1 MSIGRLEDH
10 IGRRLKLRQ
19 LYILSTVV
27 QWGSMAKA
35 AARLAMSQPA
45 VSEAVASL
53 EAALEVRLLDR
64 GPRGIEPTIYAQ
76 ALLKRGTI
84 VFDELRQGVRDI
96 EYLAD
101 PATGEVRIGCPE
113 SLAAGF
119 VPAMIDTFSR
129 RYPRVIFEV
138 VDAGTSGLEFR
149 ELRERRV
156 DLILGRISRS
166 FADDEIEVETLFD
179 DRLFVVASA
188 ESQWARRRKI
198 APAELLEEAWILAP
212 ANNLVRLLFAEA
224 FRGLGLEP
232 PRAKVTSNSM
242 NVRMHLL
249 ASGRFLTFIAASLL
263 RHNAKRWSLKALPV
277 DLGIQQLPVAVATL
291 RNRTLSPAVQL
302 FIAHLRSNI
311 D

>member
-1 MSIGRLEDH
+1 MAQPRLEDH
-10 IGRRLKLRQ
+10 IGRRLKLRE

-35 AARLAMSQPA
+35 ATRLAMSQPA
-45 VSEAVASL
+45 VSEAIASL
-53 EAALEVRLLDR
+53 EATLQVRLLDR

-76 ALLKRGTI
+76 ALLRRGTV

-119 VPAMIDTFSR
+119 VPAMIDSFTR
-129 RYPRVIFEV
+129 RHPRVVFEV

-166 FADDEIEVETLFD
+166 FADDEIDIENLFD

-188 ESQWARRRKI
+188 ESRWARRRKI
-198 APAELLEEAWILAP
+198 APAELVNEPWILAP
-212 ANNLVRLLFAEA
+212 SNNLVRQLFVEA
-224 FRGLGLEP
+224 FRELGLEP

-249 ASGRFLTFIAASLL
+249 SSGRFLTFIAESLL
-263 RHNAKRWSLKALPV
+263 QHNAKRWSLKALPV
-277 DLGIQQLPVAVATL
+277 DLSIQQLPVAVATL
-291 RNRTLSPAVQL
+291 RNRTPSPTVQL
-302 FIAHLRSNI
+302 FMEHIRKGV
-311 D
+311 

>member
-1 MSIGRLEDH
+1 MALPGVEDH
-10 IGRRLKLRQ
+10 IGRRFKLRE

-45 VSEAVASL
+45 VSEAISSL
-53 EAALEVRLLDR
+53 EATLRVRLLDR
-64 GPRGIEPTIYAQ
+64 GPRGIEPTIYAH
-76 ALLKRGTI
+76 ALLRRGTV
-84 VFDELRQGVRDI
+84 VFDELRQGIRDI

-119 VPAMIDTFSR
+119 VPAMIDSFAR
-129 RYPRVIFEV
+129 RHPRVVFEV

-156 DLILGRISRS
+156 DLIVGRISRS
-166 FADDEIEVETLFD
+166 FADDAIDVESLFD
-179 DRLFVVASA
+179 DKLFVVASA
-188 ESQWARRRKI
+188 KSRWAQRRTI
-198 APAELLEEAWILAP
+198 APAELVGEAWILSP
-212 ANNLVRLLFAEA
+212 ANNLVRLLFVEA
-224 FRGLGLEP
+224 FRSLGLEP
-232 PRAKVTSNSM
+232 PTAKVTSNSI

-249 ASGRFLTFIAASLL
+249 ASGRFLTFIAESLL

-277 DLGIQQLPVAVATL
+277 DLGVQQLPVAVATL
-291 RNRTLSPAVQL
+291 RNRTLSPTVQL
-302 FIAHLRSNI
+302 FMAHIRKGVQ
-311 D
+311 